1 MRRVKFLLTAV
12 LAIASFCVMAQDL
25 SGDAYAMWGE
35 TVEEREANILRS
47 QFLKEAIQNKNYNEA
62 AEHFQYLVA
71 HAPKA
76 AESIYQR
83 GELIYA
89 NKFSRATTRPEQ
101 VAAFDSMMIV
111 LDLRLMHFGT
121 TDFAKAEILDRRARQ
136 YVTYN
141 KRDREGIRNAFKD
154 ALAAQIVAGSA
165 DLYELG
171 VIYMQNLAE
180 DYKNDDIYADV
191 VISEYDRLAPYYDK
205 APADK
210 QQYADQLAT
219 VFGMSGVATC
229 ENLEAL
235 FAKKLEANPEDLTVL
250 NQAVA
255 LMSRAKCTSDF
266 FFEVTERKY
275 KLDPSANTAIFLA
288 QGLQDK
294 GEFEKAVYYLRE
306 ALKTETDSDARI
318 GLLKQLGVVE
328 LAASNISGAMQAARE
343 LREFDENNA
352 YSYFIIANCYS
363 SSGCVEAFWAA
374 YDMMKKAEELFEEGS
389 EKEQAR
395 QMASAYAS
403 RWPLSNDERFFME
416 GIKAGTVITV
426 PCGAAAGVRTT
437 VRFR

>member
-1 MRRVKFLLTAV
+1 MKRVKFLLTAI
-12 LAIASFCVMAQDL
+12 LAVASLCVMAQDL

-47 QFLKEAIQNKNYNEA
+47 QFLKEALQNKNYNEA
-62 AEHFQYLVA
+62 AEHFNYLVQ

-83 GELIYA
+83 GELVYA

-101 VAAFDSMMIV
+101 KAAFDSMMIV
-111 LDLRLMHFGT
+111 LDLRLIHFGT
-121 TDFAKAEILDRRARQ
+121 TDIAKAEILDRRARQ

-141 KRDREGIRNAFKD
+141 KRDREGVRNAFKD

-171 VIYMQNLAE
+171 VIYMQNLSD
-180 DYKNDDIYADV
+180 DYKNDEIYADV
-191 VISEYDRLAPYYDK
+191 VISEYDRLAPYYANAPEDK
-205 APADK
+205 K
-210 QQYADQLAT
+210 QFADQLDT

-229 ENLEAL
+229 EVLEPI
-235 FAKKLEANPEDLTVL
+235 FAKKLESNPEDLTIL
-250 NQAVA
+250 NQAVS

-266 FFEVTERKY
+266 FFEITERKY

-294 GEFEKAVYYLRE
+294 GDFEKAVYYLRE
-306 ALKTETDSDARI
+306 ALKTETETDSRVS
-318 GLLKQLGVVE
+318 LLKQLGVVE

-343 LREFDENNA
+343 LREIDENNA
-352 YSYFIIANCYS
+352 YAYFIIANCYA

-374 YDMMKKAEELFEEGS
+374 YDTMKKAEELFEEGA

-416 GIKAGTVITV
+416 GIKAGTVVTV